1 VEWIVGFLAVLESLG
16 PWLLNAGVVGWV
28 FLNRPGVKKV
38 MGLLVR
44 GGVNSLDEDSQKKT
58 RRVAGVALEMLKE
71 AQVTL
76 PMLFDNPAF
85 VWDDIGEV
93 LLEAVICQGKVQDSA
108 GIDRQLLRDEVLES
122 LLQEDLSA
130 IRKQRSNTP
139 ADLPKSLPQ

>member
-1 VEWIVGFLAVLESLG
+1 MEWIVGFLAVLESLG
-16 PWLLNAGVVGWV
+16 PWLINAGVVSWV
-28 FLNRPGVKKV
+28 FLNRPGTRKV
-38 MGLLVR
+38 LKILVR
-44 GGVNSLDEDSQKKT
+44 GGVNTLDEDTQKKT

-93 LLEAVICQGKVQDSA
+93 LLEAVICQGKLQDPA
-108 GIDRQLLRDEVLES
+108 GIDRQLLRDEVLEQ

-130 IRKQRSNTP
+130 IQQQRSSSP
-139 ADLPKSLPQ
+139 ADLPRSLPR